1 MAREERRLPDG
12 SLDHPDLP
20 IKPPFVFLI
29 AIMVGALLYLVWP
42 RPIRPEGMAWIG
54 QGVLLAALLGIAW
67 LVWTFRR
74 QQTAVE
80 PWKATTMIIDHGLY
94 ARSRNPIYLG
104 FALAQIGVALWANQ
118 LAILIMVLPA
128 VVFTDR
134 AIIRREEAYLTRK
147 FGAPYAAYCAKV
159 RRWI

>member
-12 SLDHPDLP
+12 SLDHPNLP

-29 AIMVGALLYLVWP
+29 ATGVGAVGHWFVP
-42 RPIRPEGMAWIG
+42 RTIRPEGMAWIG
-54 QGVLLAALLGIAW
+54 QGVLLVAMLGIAW
-67 LVWTFRR
+67 SVWTFRR
-74 QQTAVE
+74 HRTAVE
-80 PWKATTMIIDHGLY
+80 PWKATKVIIDHGLY
-94 ARSRNPIYLG
+94 ALSRNPIYLG
-104 FALAQIGVALWANQ
+104 FALAQVGVALWANQ

-134 AIIRREEAYLTRK
+134 VIIRREEAYLTRK
-147 FGAPYAAYCAKV
+147 FGAPYQAYCAKV

>member
-1 MAREERRLPDG
+1 MAREERQLPDG
-12 SLDHPDLP
+12 SPDHPNLP

-29 AIMVGALLYLVWP
+29 AMGVGAVGHWLVP
-42 RPIRPEGMAWIG
+42 RTIRPEGMAWIG

-74 QQTAVE
+74 HRTAVE

-134 AIIRREEAYLTRK
+134 VIIRREEAYLTTK
-147 FGAPYAAYCAKV
+147 FGAPYEAYCTKG
-159 RRWI
+159 RRWL